1 MIGNEQ
7 SDSDQLGGDLDPS
20 LGVEVV
26 RYLSIV
32 LEIDESP
39 ESNLDVSM
47 LRDIVAERIREIV
60 DNQFGRLPAL
70 LYRFDVDERRVKEI
84 FQQTPV
90 ASIPEAL
97 ADLIIERSLLRMKT
111 RREYREGRSDEE
123 QPGDII

>member
-32 LEIDESP
+32 LEIDESS
-39 ESNLDVSM
+39 ESNLDISM

>member
-7 SDSDQLGGDLDPS
+7 SGNEQSGGDLDPS

>member
-7 SDSDQLGGDLDPS
+7 SDSEQLGGDLDPS